1 MRIGV
6 VSDTH
11 GKPECFR
18 WALEQMGEIDLLIH
32 AGDHYQDAINMG
44 KEKGIRII
52 AVTGNCDWL
61 ATGPAEEEIEIMG
74 YHILVTHGHTYGVKA
89 NNFKLAEKLKHEKY
103 NLIICGHSHV
113 PEITCLSGGYLLNP
127 GSPSLPRRGSYH
139 SFGIVEIGVDG
150 IVPYIYEL
158 KRQR

>member
-11 GKPECFR
+11 GKPEYFR
-18 WALEQMGEIDLLIH
+18 WALEQMGEIDLLVH

-52 AVTGNCDWL
+52 AVTGNCDWY

-74 YHILVTHGHTYGVKA
+74 YHILVTHGHTYGVKT
-89 NNFKLAEKLKHEKY
+89 NNLKLTEKLKNEKY
-103 NLIICGHSHV
+103 NLIIYGHSHV
-113 PEITCLSGGYLLNP
+113 PEITCLAGGYLLNP
-127 GSPSLPRRGSYH
+127 GSPSRPRRGTNR
-139 SFGIVEIGVDG
+139 SFGIVEISKAG
-150 IVPYIYEL
+150 IVPCVYDL
-158 KRQR
+158 KRQL